1 MWSELRKRKIARV
14 LLLLRRRR
22 GRGRRGEGEGD
33 IDDNQSHHCNK
44 TILEREQRRI
54 RVFESVLFVAIND
67 TTAICSPYLDLER

>member
-1 MWSELRKRKIARV
+1 MWSEMRKRKIARV
-14 LLLLRRRR
+14 LLLL
-22 GRGRRGEGEGD
+22 RGRRGEGEGD